1 MKIVIVGAG
10 SVGFTLAKELSLEGY
25 DIAVIESDP
34 ARIKRFQDKLDILLV
49 NGSGTDV
56 RALEG
61 AGISGADL
69 LIAVTD
75 SDEVNQVVCMMAHAF
90 GVHRKFARIRNRSFS
105 GNDPV
110 VSKREFHINRIIN
123 PDELTVES
131 IQKLV
136 ETPGASDTADFAG
149 GEILLRAVQLKDE
162 NLDFYHKPLY
172 VLREQYS
179 KFGSFLIGAIRR
191 GDRFIIPTGNDCL
204 EPGDMVYVIMTRAVY
219 PLFRRVMGV
228 DDKKVARV
236 IISGGGRI
244 GMEVARRLET
254 MVESLVLIDEDE
266 ELCRLASAE
275 LKKALVLL
283 GQPTDEEIVREASY
297 NHGDFFIAALMDDR
311 LNLVNALFA
320 RKEGVKRTVVVA
332 HDPEIV
338 PVISSLDID
347 GVINSRLFTVGEILR
362 FVRRGKILSVK
373 KVGDGQAEIVE
384 ILAGKG
390 SRALGKSLRD
400 LRLPRGFLVVGVQ
413 RQGQALVP
421 DGNTVVELGDHIV
434 SFVLPEVKGKVEKVF
449 AGRQRIT
456 FTPAAKKAKKSP

>member
-10 SVGFTLAKELSLEGY
+10 SVGFTLAKELSIEGY
-25 DIAVIESDP
+25 DIAVIETNP
-34 ARIKRFQDKLDILLV
+34 NRIKKIQDKLDILLV
-49 NGSGTDV
+49 NGSGTDM

-61 AGISGADL
+61 AGVDGADL

-75 SDEVNQVVCMMAHAF
+75 SDEVNQVVCMMAHAC

-105 GNDPV
+105 GSDPV
-110 VSKREFHINRIIN
+110 VAKREFHINRIIN
-123 PDELTVES
+123 PDDLTVES
-131 IQKLV
+131 ILKLV
-136 ETPGASDTADFAG
+136 ETPGASDTGDFAG
-149 GEILLRAVQLKDE
+149 GEILLRAVLLKDKKLGLY
-162 NLDFYHKPLY
+162 NKPLH
-172 VLREQYS
+172 VLKEEYS
-179 KFGSFLIGAIRR
+179 KFGPFLIGAIRR
-191 GDRFIIPTGNDCL
+191 NDRFTIPTGDDSL
-204 EPGDMVYVIMTRAVY
+204 QLGDMVYVIMTREVY
-219 PLFRRVMGV
+219 PYFRRLMGV
-228 DDKKVARV
+228 DDKKVAKV
-236 IISGGGRI
+236 IISGAGRI

-254 MVESLVLIDEDE
+254 AVESLVLIDENE
-266 ELCRLASAE
+266 EVCRLASAE
-275 LKKALVLL
+275 LKKTLVLL

-297 NHGDFFIAALMDDR
+297 QGGDFFIAALEDDR

-320 RKEGVKRTVVVA
+320 KKEGVKRTVVVA

-373 KVGDGQAEIVE
+373 KVGDGEAEIVE

-390 SRALGKSLRD
+390 SRALGRSLRD

-413 RQGQALVP
+413 RKGESLVP

-434 SFVLPEVKGKVEKVF
+434 AFVLPEVRGKVEKVF

-456 FTPAAKKAKKSP
+456 FTPAAKKEKKSR